1 MSCGQPKWF
10 DAGNDPAVRA
20 VPRLLLIK
28 SAIEPKARDGY
39 EKKVESMQSL
49 SACFQKGQRVYVA
62 GSSNEPRGL
71 LARLAT
77 LDLPADLEFIQFP
90 LPGLNTTDF
99 TALNDTASMTT
110 FFMSA
115 TLAKAADPRRVHFL
129 PMQMRAVFDYLSA
142 GVDVCLLQAAF
153 DRDGVL
159 RMGPNVDFNAAVL
172 DCAKTVIVEINRG
185 FVAPAGGLVI
195 DPDRIDYAFESS
207 LPLPE
212 MASPKLDDVSLKIG
226 ERVAGLIRDGDC
238 LQTGIGA
245 IPAAILG
252 QLTDKN
258 DLGLHGGLLDGG
270 GQALIQLGNVT
281 GQRKAIDPGRH
292 VTGMALGDH
301 AFFNWLSEA
310 PDVVFRGANYTHDV
324 NVIRQLTQ
332 FVSINSA
339 VEVDLFGQVNAEVAG
354 GKQISGTGGSVDF
367 MRAAKAS
374 KGGRSI
380 VAMTATAR
388 GGSVSRIVSKVEMVT
403 ALRTDVD
410 IVVTEFG
417 VAHMKALNHRDRV
430 KAMIALAAPDFRA
443 ALSAKGAV

>member
-1 MSCGQPKWF
+1 M
-10 DAGNDPAVRA
+10 
-20 VPRLLLIK
+20 PRLLLIK

-49 SACFQKGQRVYVA
+49 SACFHTGQRVYVA

-195 DPDRIDYAFESS
+195 DPDRIDHAFESS

-417 VAHMKALNHRDRV
+417 VAHMKALNHRARV